1 MNMHPQFRRLACIG
15 AAGAALATAAL
26 ATTAA
31 QARGGALPEMAVP
44 VTDTVKGETEYVAFS
59 GQAKV
64 NGKLIDDP
72 SVNGP
77 PQVELA
83 IDFSNVSGTGVSSG
97 KKYVTSAQTVLTRP
111 LKSFDPF
118 EVSFPFYQSGDLGS
132 ARTALAAFALNYG
145 AATGLRMTA
154 KLTAP

>member
-1 MNMHPQFRRLACIG
+1 
-15 AAGAALATAAL
+15 
-26 ATTAA
+26 
-31 QARGGALPEMAVP
+31 
-44 VTDTVKGETEYVAFS
+44 
-59 GQAKV
+59 
-64 NGKLIDDP
+64 
-72 SVNGP
+72 
-77 PQVELA
+77 
-83 IDFSNVSGTGVSSG
+83 
-97 KKYVTSAQTVLTRP
+97 VTSAQTVLTRP